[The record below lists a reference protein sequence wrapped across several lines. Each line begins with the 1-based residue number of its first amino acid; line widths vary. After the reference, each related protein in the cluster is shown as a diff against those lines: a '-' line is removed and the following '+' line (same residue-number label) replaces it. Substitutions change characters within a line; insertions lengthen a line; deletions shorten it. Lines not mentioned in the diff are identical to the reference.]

1 MDYWVVFER
10 ADDGSYSCY
19 VPDLPG
25 CVSSGD
31 TLDEAKRMIEEAI
44 GVYADVLRE
53 RGQPVPPPMAQ
64 AAIVHA
70 A

>member
-1 MDYWVVFER
+1 MDYWVVFEK
-10 ADDGSYSCY
+10 AADGSYSCY

-31 TLDEAKRMIEEAI
+31 TLDEAKAMIEEAMQ
-44 GVYADVLRE
+44 VYVDALKQ
-53 RGQPVPPPMAQ
+53 RGQPVPPPTAQ
-64 AAIVHA
+64 AAIIHA